1 MKKLTALLA
10 ISSLSFAQQA
20 VGIPTADIF
29 SNLIPKIDPV
39 FAFVAVLGVIIAFV
53 LLIMGALFL
62 FAVKKNWI
70 VLKWPYKITRF
81 RPSGGVPMRSDDV
94 GALITNDKGKMFMRL
109 KSTGLNYEVPDR
121 TYIQPGDY
129 LYGWSNNIRE
139 LTFMKVNF
147 VALMNK
153 ADPGVMNKIMA
164 CKDVKTRERLLE
176 EYENKLKDYSINY
189 RPVVSNSAIN
199 SAIDSAAEIV
209 ENSPKKI
216 DFLPWLVVGG
226 SIVMMLV
233 TFLISGMLAMKG
245 YDEGT
250 QALKVDEAK
259 ANAEYA
265 MANTLNSTNII
276 NNRLADILNRSV
288 INIPQQG

>member
-1 MKKLTALLA
+1 
-10 ISSLSFAQQA
+10 
-20 VGIPTADIF
+20 
-29 SNLIPKIDPV
+29 
-39 FAFVAVLGVIIAFV
+39 
-53 LLIMGALFL
+53 
-62 FAVKKNWI
+62 
-70 VLKWPYKITRF
+70 
-81 RPSGGVPMRSDDV
+81 MRSDDV